1 MQVSVGVAYR
11 HGQVEV
17 KPQFE
22 AGPAKVQGPGNPEA
36 KVLPVHIRVSKAQ
49 LGLKLGLELR
59 LNFNIQ
65 RSFVVLKGTRIAR
78 PSFS

>member
-1 MQVSVGVAYR
+1 MLVSVCVAYR

-17 KPQFE
+17 KPQAE
-22 AGPAKVQGPGNPEA
+22 AGPAKVQGP
-36 KVLPVHIRVSKAQ
+36 VIRKQKSCRSTSQTSKAQ